1 MSDDYVENL
10 LNIFLEHGHQ
20 CLDHSDLSELVRTL
34 HSQSESLRAENQK
47 LREELDE
54 THRVLGI
61 KGEQK

>member
-1 MSDDYVENL
+1 MSDDYVENI

-47 LREELDE
+47 LKEELAE
-54 THRVLGI
+54 MYHTLGI